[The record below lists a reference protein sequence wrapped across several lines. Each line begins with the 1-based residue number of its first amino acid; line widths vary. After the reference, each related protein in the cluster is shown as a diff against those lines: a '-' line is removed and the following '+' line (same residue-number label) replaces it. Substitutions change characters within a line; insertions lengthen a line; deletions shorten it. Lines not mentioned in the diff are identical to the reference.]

1 MSKVVVTRRL
11 LIATTMW
18 ATRRLLQA
26 AASSSRNGK
35 TSTGLFGLAV
45 HPRPLPHLLS
55 VYSSTL
61 SDLAGLPPTA
71 VYRQATEALT
81 KHRIDVI
88 KAASGEQGEAG
99 GEAAV
104 EKVEAEL
111 GLGVIE
117 EVIKMAEEERTLVS
131 KVGEWKS

>member
-1 MSKVVVTRRL
+1 
-11 LIATTMW
+11 MW

-26 AASSSRNGK
+26 AAGSSRNGK
-35 TSTGLFGLAV
+35 TSTGLFGLAI

-61 SDLAGLPPTA
+61 SELASLPPTA
-71 VYRQATEALT
+71 VYRQAIEALT
-81 KHRIDVI
+81 KQRIEVI
-88 KAASGEQGEAG
+88 KQASGEQGEEGAEG
-99 GEAAV
+99 AV

-117 EVIKMAEEERTLVS
+117 EVIRMAEDERALVS
-131 KVGEWKS
+131 KIGEWKS